1 MCLSGQM
8 FQSAMETE
16 ITSLENT
23 QKNYS
28 HKLFFL

>member
-8 FQSAMETE
+8 SAMETE